1 MSDSDDSDFSD
12 NQSERSS
19 DGEAE
24 EVEENEEEGN
34 SPVGSD
40 KVAEEEG
47 EDLEDEEE
55 YDEEEEEDDDD
66 RPRKK
71 PRHGGFILDEADV
84 DDEYEDEEDQWED
97 GAEDILEKGE
107 ELKLFRGHEESCIIW
122 VKSRVKCGNDNPNS
136 HEMTALWV
144 LEILETVFFS
154 QVQKQRRV

>member
-12 NQSERSS
+12 NPSERSS

-24 EVEENEEEGN
+24 EGNEEETG

-47 EDLEDEEE
+47 EDLEEEE

-84 DDEYEDEEDQWED
+84 DDEYEDEEDQWEE
-97 GAEDILEKGE
+97 GAEDILEKVSNIDQGVLDEDHSGSRRLQNLWRDSREEALGE
-107 ELKLFRGHEESCIIW
+107 YYMRKYA
-122 VKSRVKCGNDNPNS
+122 KSSGG
-136 HEMTALWV
+136 E
-144 LEILETVFFS
+144 
-154 QVQKQRRV
+154 Q

>member
-1 MSDSDDSDFSD
+1 M
-12 NQSERSS
+12 
-19 DGEAE
+19 
-24 EVEENEEEGN
+24 
-34 SPVGSD
+34 GSD

-71 PRHGGFILDEADV
+71 PRHGGFILDEAGTNRPLFFCFCFILLILLWTCYIFLFRQTSVAFPADERSFDAGWKLLSLIHLSLSSLSVDV

-107 ELKLFRGHEESCIIW
+107 DL
-122 VKSRVKCGNDNPNS
+122 
-136 HEMTALWV
+136 
-144 LEILETVFFS
+144 
-154 QVQKQRRV
+154 